1 MVGEETTWKKEKKE
15 RKIWKKVH
23 FSLALS
29 GLLRS
34 YHWKLIAASPTTAC
48 DDEDI
53 IIWLLVYIPQ
63 AQLNFFSF
71 IFSKKNFL
79 YFLHVFVFFPIR
91 YLALE
96 YDFGARIIFFSSFVS
111 SFIFIHLKCIAQNC
125 CILHPEFFVRRVR
138 KTTVFIS
145 ANISEA
151 YFKLG

>member
-1 MVGEETTWKKEKKE
+1 MGEREKE

-34 YHWKLIAASPTTAC
+34 YHWKLIAASPTTPC
-48 DDEDI
+48 HDEDI
-53 IIWLLVYIPQ
+53 IIWLLAFISQ

-79 YFLHVFVFFPIR
+79 YFLHVFVFFPS
-91 YLALE
+91 YLALK
-96 YDFGARIIFFSSFVS
+96 YDFGARIIIFFPFIS